1 MPIKLQR
8 LKNGKVRLV
17 NEDGKQIYGSAKY
30 DGNLYWY
37 GRDNTETYMRPAK
50 YYPTQA
56 TIDNIKENEG
66 WHQGWQTRAG
76 DPNPTTG
83 WGFKQTPELKKRFP
97 NGMTREQADK
107 YLIEEAIPQRIVLF
121 EQATPRF
128 NTYNQNQLDALF
140 DLYYNVGHGGYT
152 SKSPKLQQALQARDI
167 QGILDN
173 IDHGYNDP
181 ENPGLKDR
189 RDWERDLFKTPMQR
203 PKKRF
208 GGTIKKRF

>member
-1 MPIKLQR
+1 MPVTIKNYSDNTA
-8 LKNGKVRLV
+8 KAFYD
-17 NEDGKQIYGSAKY
+17 DGRQYYGSLDRT

-97 NGMTREQADK
+97 NGMTKQQADK

-140 DLYYNVGHGGYT
+140 DLYYNVGHDGYT
-152 SKSPKLQQALQARDI
+152 SKSPKLQQALQDRDI
-167 QGILDN
+167 PGILDN
-173 IDHGYNDP
+173 MDMMI
-181 ENPGLKDR
+181 
-189 RDWERDLFKTPMQR
+189 QR
-203 PKKRF
+203 IL
-208 GGTIKKRF
+208 G